1 MSLYFTN
8 EWYIFKQIVD
18 KQTCNK
24 IKNLGKGKWE
34 ESSVDTSKGI
44 TDEERRT
51 GKKGDYKTDKKT
63 RISQVFWT
71 TDQWIYD
78 LTWPY
83 MVEANQQSG
92 WYLDIKAAESMQLT
106 RYKKGGFYTFHKD
119 GNCDHLSAYDNPE
132 NPFLH
137 GNVRKISMSIILND
151 NFEGGAFEFATYGKE
166 ECAITP
172 IEAKRGDII
181 FFCSGQEHRVAPVTK
196 GIRYSLVNWF
206 VGPPVR

>member
-8 EWYIFKQIVD
+8 EWFIFEQEID
-18 KQTCNK
+18 KNTCDK
-24 IKNLGKGKWE
+24 IRKLGHGKWE
-34 ESSVDTSKGI
+34 ESSVDTSTGT
-44 TDEERRT
+44 TDEERRI
-51 GKKGDYKTDKKT
+51 GRKGDYKPDHKT

-71 TDQWIYD
+71 IDQWIYD

-83 MVEANQQSG
+83 MMEANRNAG
-92 WYLDIKAAESMQLT
+92 WNLDIKAAESMQLT
-106 RYKKGGFYTFHKD
+106 RYKKGGFYKFHKD
-119 GNCDHLSAYDNPE
+119 GNADSLSAYDNPE
-132 NPFLH
+132 NLFLH

-151 NFEGGAFEFATYGKE
+151 NYEGGAFEFATYGKE
-166 ECAITP
+166 ECVITP

-181 FFCSGQEHRVAPVTK
+181 FFCSGMEHRVAPVTK

>member
-106 RYKKGGFYTFHKD
+106 RYKKGGFYTFIKMVI
-119 GNCDHLSAYDNPE
+119 A
-132 NPFLH
+132 
-137 GNVRKISMSIILND
+137 IIYQLM
-151 NFEGGAFEFATYGKE
+151 
-166 ECAITP
+166 
-172 IEAKRGDII
+172 II
-181 FFCSGQEHRVAPVTK
+181 QRIHFYMVMLEK
-196 GIRYSLVNWF
+196 
-206 VGPPVR
+206 